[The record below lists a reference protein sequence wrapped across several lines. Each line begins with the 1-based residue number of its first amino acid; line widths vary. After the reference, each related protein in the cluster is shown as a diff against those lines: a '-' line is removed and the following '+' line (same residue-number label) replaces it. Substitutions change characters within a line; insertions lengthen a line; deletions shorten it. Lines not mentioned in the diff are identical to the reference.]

1 MKQLLLSLAL
11 CLCLLLTGCAGDTVI
26 YQVECDHDDQT
37 QVTPPPVV
45 EPDHGRSVKTGL
57 AIVTDRS
64 ASENAARAVFTATVA
79 AVTVDDDGRICDAV
93 LDGVYTTVTFDES
106 GTITGDITS
115 ALLSRR
121 ELAEDYGM
129 GPVTQR
135 QDEWQETA
143 EELTERVEDTA
154 AAELGLLTGYPVEMV
169 AALEKAAANARH
181 LGAAEEDELRLALN
195 ADLSDSA
202 SATDREA
209 GRVRLACDAAAVTFR
224 DETIS
229 ACVIDSVQADV
240 PFDAMGTIT
249 TDVTG
254 PAPTKTELGDDYGMK
269 AYGGAKYE
277 WYQQAENFA
286 RYVTGKT
293 AAQVLAIPVADGK
306 ATQADLYTS
315 VTISITPFQELIARA
330 GQERSDT

>member
-1 MKQLLLSLAL
+1 MKQLLLSL

-26 YQVECDHDDQT
+26 YQVECDHEDEP

-45 EPDHGRSVKTGL
+45 EPDRGPAVKTGL
-57 AIVTDRS
+57 AIITDRS
-64 ASENAARAVFTATVA
+64 ASENAARAVFTVTVA

-93 LDGVYTTVTFDES
+93 LDGVYTTVTFDEN
-106 GTITGDITS
+106 GTVTGDITS
-115 ALLSRR
+115 ALLSRG
-121 ELAEDYGM
+121 ELAEDYG
-129 GPVTQR
+129 VDRLTETQ
-135 QDEWQETA
+135 DDWQETA
-143 EELTERVEDTA
+143 EELIERVEDTA
-154 AAELGLLTGYPVEMV
+154 AAELGLLTGYPAEMV
-169 AALEKAAANARH
+169 AALEKAANNARH
-181 LGAAEEDELRLALN
+181 LGAAEEDELHLALN
-195 ADLSDSA
+195 ADLSDSL
-202 SATDREA
+202 SATDSEA
-209 GRVRLACDAAAVTFR
+209 GRVRLVCDAAAVTFR

-254 PAPTKTELGDDYGMK
+254 AAPTKTELGDDYGMK

-306 ATQADLYTS
+306 ATEADLYTS
-315 VTISITPFQELIARA
+315 VTIAITPFQELIAKA
-330 GQERSDT
+330 GRSDT

>member
-1 MKQLLLSLAL
+1 MVPEYHLLK
-11 CLCLLLTGCAGDTVI
+11 
-26 YQVECDHDDQT
+26 
-37 QVTPPPVV
+37 VTISWGVSW
-45 EPDHGRSVKTGL
+45 EQRSVH
-57 AIVTDRS
+57 
-64 ASENAARAVFTATVA
+64 TACLVWEPVA

-93 LDGVYTTVTFDES
+93 LDGVYTTVTFDET
-106 GTITGDITS
+106 GAITGDITS

-121 ELAEDYGM
+121 ELGENYGV
-129 GPVTQR
+129 GTITETQ
-135 QDEWQETA
+135 DDWQETA
-143 EELTERVEDTA
+143 EELTERVEGAA
-154 AAELGLLTGYPVEMV
+154 AAELGLLTGYPAEMV
-169 AALEKAAANARH
+169 AALEKAANNARH

-195 ADLSDSA
+195 ADLSDSL
-202 SATDREA
+202 SATDSEA
-209 GRVRLACDAAAVTFR
+209 GRVRLVCDAAAVTFR

-254 PAPTKTELGDDYGMK
+254 AAPTKTELGDDYGMK

-277 WYQQAENFA
+277 WYQQVENFA

-306 ATQADLYTS
+306 ATEADLYTS
-315 VTISITPFQELIARA
+315 VTIAITPFQELIAKA
-330 GQERSDT
+330 GRSGT

>member
-1 MKQLLLSLAL
+1 MRKLWLLCLAL
-11 CLCLLLTGCAGDTVI
+11 TLLLTGCAGDTVI
-26 YQVECDHDDQT
+26 YQVACDHEDEP

-45 EPDHGRSVKTGL
+45 EPDRGPAVKTGL
-57 AIVTDRS
+57 AIITDRS
-64 ASENAARAVFTATVA
+64 ASENAARAVFTVTVA
-79 AVTVDDDGRICDAV
+79 AVTVDDDGHICDAV
-93 LDGVYTTVTFDES
+93 LDGVYTTVTFDET
-106 GTITGDITS
+106 GAITGDITS

-121 ELAEDYGM
+121 ELGENYG
-129 GPVTQR
+129 VDRLTETQ
-135 QDEWQETA
+135 DDWQETA
-143 EELTERVEDTA
+143 EELIERVEDTA
-154 AAELGLLTGYPVEMV
+154 AAELGLLTGYPAEMV
-169 AALEKAAANARH
+169 AALEKAANNARH

-195 ADLSDSA
+195 ADLSDSL
-202 SATDREA
+202 SATDSEA
-209 GRVRLACDAAAVTFR
+209 GRVRLVCDAAAVTFR
-224 DETIS
+224 DESIS

-254 PAPTKTELGDDYGMK
+254 AAPTKTELGDDYGMK

-306 ATQADLYTS
+306 ATEADLYTS
-315 VTISITPFQELIARA
+315 VTIAITPFQELIAKA
-330 GQERSDT
+330 GRSDT

>member
-1 MKQLLLSLAL
+1 MRKLWLLCLAL
-11 CLCLLLTGCAGDTVI
+11 TLLLTGCAGDTVI
-26 YQVECDHDDQT
+26 YQVACDHEDEP

-45 EPDHGRSVKTGL
+45 EPDRGPAVKTGL
-57 AIVTDRS
+57 AIITDRS
-64 ASENAARAVFTATVA
+64 ASENAARAVFTATLA

-93 LDGVYTTVTFDES
+93 LDGVYTTVAFDEN
-106 GTITGDITS
+106 GTVTGDITS
-115 ALLSRR
+115 ALLSRG
-121 ELAEDYGM
+121 ELAENYG
-129 GPVTQR
+129 VDRFTEEQE
-135 QDEWQETA
+135 DWQETA
-143 EELTERVEDTA
+143 EELIERVEGTA
-154 AAELGLLTGYPVEMV
+154 AAELGLLTGYPAEMV
-169 AALEKAAANARH
+169 AALEKAANNARH

-195 ADLSDSA
+195 ADLSDSL
-202 SATDREA
+202 SATDSEA
-209 GRVRLACDAAAVTFR
+209 GRVRLVCDAAAVTFR

-254 PAPTKTELGDDYGMK
+254 AAPTKTELGDDYGMK

-306 ATQADLYTS
+306 ATEADLYTS
-315 VTISITPFQELIARA
+315 VTIAITPFQELIAKA
-330 GQERSDT
+330 GRSET

>member
-1 MKQLLLSLAL
+1 MKQLLLSL

-37 QVTPPPVV
+37 QVTPPPVE
-45 EPDHGRSVKTGL
+45 EPDSGPAVKTGL

-64 ASENAARAVFTATVA
+64 ASENAVRAVFTATVA

-93 LDGVYTTVTFDES
+93 LDGVYTTVTFDGS
-106 GTITGDITS
+106 GAITGDVTS

-121 ELAEDYGM
+121 ELAQDYGM
-129 GPVTQR
+129 GRITGQ
-135 QDEWQETA
+135 QDEWQTAA
-143 EELTERVEDTA
+143 EELTERVEGIA
-154 AAELGLLTGYPVEMV
+154 AAELGLLTGYPAEMV

-181 LGAAEEDELRLALN
+181 LGATEEDELRLALN
-195 ADLSDSA
+195 ADLSGSL
-202 SATDREA
+202 SATDSEA

-229 ACVIDSVQADV
+229 ACVLDSVQADV

-249 TDVTG
+249 IDVTG
-254 PAPTKTELGDDYGMK
+254 TVPTKTELGDDYGMK
-269 AYGGAKYE
+269 AYGGAQYE

-286 RYVTGKT
+286 RYVIGKT
-293 AAQVLAIPVADGK
+293 AAQVLAIPTADGK
-306 ATQADLYTS
+306 ATEADLYTS
-315 VTISITPFQELIARA
+315 VTISVTPFQELIARA
-330 GQERSDT
+330 GRSNT

>member
-1 MKQLLLSLAL
+1 MKRLSVLLL

-26 YQVECDHDDQT
+26 YQVECGHDDEP

-45 EPDHGRSVKTGL
+45 EPDRGPAVKTGL
-57 AIVTDRS
+57 AIITDRS

-79 AVTVDDDGRICDAV
+79 AVTVDDDGRICEAV
-93 LDGVYTTVTFDES
+93 LDGVYTTVTFDET
-106 GTITGDITS
+106 GAVTGDITS
-115 ALLSRR
+115 ALLSRG
-121 ELAEDYGM
+121 ELAENYGVDRIIE
-129 GPVTQR
+129 G
-135 QDEWQETA
+135 QDGWHETA
-143 EELTERVEDTA
+143 EELTERVEGTA
-154 AAELGLLTGYPVEMV
+154 AAELGLLTGYPAEMV

-195 ADLSDSA
+195 ADLSDSV
-202 SATDREA
+202 SATDSEA
-209 GRVRLACDAAAVTFR
+209 GRVRLACDAVALTFR

-229 ACVIDSVQADV
+229 ACVLDSVQADV

-254 PAPTKTELGDDYGMK
+254 PVLTKTELGDDYGMK

-277 WYQQAENFA
+277 WYEQAENFA

-293 AAQVLAIPVADGK
+293 VAQVLAIPVADGK
-306 ATQADLYTS
+306 ATEADLYTS
-315 VTISITPFQELIARA
+315 VTISITPFQTLIARA
-330 GQERSDT
+330 GQGGDDR

>member
-1 MKQLLLSLAL
+1 MKQLLLSL

-26 YQVECDHDDQT
+26 YQVECGHDDEP

-45 EPDHGRSVKTGL
+45 EPDRGPAVKTGL
-57 AIVTDRS
+57 AIITDRS
-64 ASENAARAVFTATVA
+64 ASENAARAVFTVTVA

-93 LDGVYTTVTFDES
+93 LDGVYTTVTFDAT
-106 GTITGDITS
+106 GAITGDITT
-115 ALLSRR
+115 ALLSRG

-129 GPVTQR
+129 GR
-135 QDEWQETA
+135 IIGEEDGWYETA
-143 EELTERVEDTA
+143 KALTDRVEGAA
-154 AAELGLLTGYPVEMV
+154 AAELGLLTGYPAEMV
-169 AALEKAAANARH
+169 AALEKAANNARH
-181 LGAAEEDELRLALN
+181 LGAAEEDELRLALD
-195 ADLSDSA
+195 ADLSDSL
-202 SATDREA
+202 SATDSEA
-209 GRVRLACDAAAVTFR
+209 GRVRLVCDAAAVTFR

-254 PAPTKTELGDDYGMK
+254 AAPTKTELGDDYGMK

-306 ATQADLYTS
+306 ATEADLYTS
-315 VTISITPFQELIARA
+315 VTIAITPFQELIAKA
-330 GQERSDT
+330 GRSDT